1 MKVLHINN
9 QSFQREVMES
19 EQPVLLDFWS
29 PRCGPCRAV
38 LPIVDEIAGENPNIK
53 VAKVNV
59 EEQPELAM
67 QFKIRSVPTLMV
79 MQDGEIK
86 NKSIG
91 AKNKGSILS
100 MLQSIA

>member
-1 MKVLHINN
+1 MSAVNINN
-9 QSFQREVMES
+9 NNFQDEVINS
-19 EQPVLLDFWS
+19 SKPVLLDFWS

>member
-1 MKVLHINN
+1 MSAVDINN
-9 QSFQREVMES
+9 NNFHDEVLNS
-19 EQPVLLDFWS
+19 SKPVLLDFWS

-38 LPIVDEIAGENPNIK
+38 LPIVDEIAGENPHIK

-67 QFKIRSVPTLMV
+67 EFKIRSIPTLMV
-79 MQDGEIK
+79 MENGEIK

-91 AKNKGSILS
+91 AKNKASILS
-100 MLQSIA
+100 MLKSIA

>member
-1 MKVLHINN
+1 MSAVNINN
-9 QSFQREVMES
+9 NNFHDEVINS
-19 EQPVLLDFWS
+19 SKPVLLDFWS

-79 MQDGEIK
+79 MQDGDIK
-86 NKSIG
+86 QKSVG
-91 AKNKGSILS
+91 AKNKSSILS
-100 MLQSIA
+100 MLQNIA

>member
-1 MKVLHINN
+1 MSAVNINN
-9 QSFQREVMES
+9 NNFHDEVINS
-19 EQPVLLDFWS
+19 SKPVLLDFWS

-86 NKSIG
+86 NKAIG
-91 AKNKGSILS
+91 AKNKSSILS